1 MTRQAKTKV
10 LSRLIVTGASSLRE
24 PRTWQARTIN
34 PVEQQL
40 MVLGGNAGM
49 FDSLG
54 NVAKAL
60 LVALERKASSPS
72 EPGRTMRL
80 SARHAKDAMSN
91 RRCSTISP
99 SFGKLNPADAEAG
112 SSGACRREPR
122 PDRHYPSAS
131 RLRKEPG
138 RHPWDYFRGGGSFN
152 CAANRCSRTLLRGAI
167 PRGQTQKRT
176 GAAAGRFSG
185 HCEN

>member
-1 MTRQAKTKV
+1 MMTRQAKTKV

-60 LVALERKASSPS
+60 LVALERKASSS
-72 EPGRTMRL
+72 EPGRTMRF
-80 SARHAKDAMSN
+80 SARHATDA
-91 RRCSTISP
+91 
-99 SFGKLNPADAEAG
+99 
-112 SSGACRREPR
+112 
-122 PDRHYPSAS
+122 
-131 RLRKEPG
+131 
-138 RHPWDYFRGGGSFN
+138 
-152 CAANRCSRTLLRGAI
+152 
-167 PRGQTQKRT
+167 
-176 GAAAGRFSG
+176 
-185 HCEN
+185 

>member
-1 MTRQAKTKV
+1 M
-10 LSRLIVTGASSLRE
+10 
-24 PRTWQARTIN
+24 TIN

-60 LVALERKASSPS
+60 LVTVERKASSPS

-80 SARHAKDAMSN
+80 SAATCEGRMSN

-122 PDRHYPSAS
+122 PDRHYPAAS

-138 RHPWDYFRGGGSFN
+138 RHPWDYLRGGGS
-152 CAANRCSRTLLRGAI
+152 
-167 PRGQTQKRT
+167 
-176 GAAAGRFSG
+176 
-185 HCEN
+185 